1 MRSSRAKAKGTF
13 AFPLL
18 HTGLLRPNRSQW
30 NLINTH
36 ASGELAWE
44 KKCFDQ
50 VVFAT
55 KDHSRKSF
63 VTTRLPGHPVPC
75 HATGPAVQAERREF
89 YGSECDRGGAGTPRA
104 EDCVRESWAWL
115 MNHEGHIIDTVLWI
129 RFHRNPV

>member
-63 VTTRLPGHPVPC
+63 VRLAFRDIRFRVMPQGQQFKPREGNFTVLNAIEEVPEHRGRKIVSGNPGH
-75 HATGPAVQAERREF
+75 
-89 YGSECDRGGAGTPRA
+89 GS
-104 EDCVRESWAWL
+104 
-115 MNHEGHIIDTVLWI
+115 
-129 RFHRNPV
+129 